1 MKRKIRIILVY
12 KDYFFHE
19 NNIQRFIYYGVL
31 RWIKVINMTEHN
43 KQKYTSSMDVM
54 DKNGDLLGAVC
65 VTPSKEIGKRDIL
78 LMDEKAGTQSVRSTT
93 ELINMLSK
101 KDVPFDE
108 RKMVL
113 DFLAERLG
121 VLEQELAVNTLK
133 SLNESKKQ

>member
-1 MKRKIRIILVY
+1 M
-12 KDYFFHE
+12 
-19 NNIQRFIYYGVL
+19 
-31 RWIKVINMTEHN
+31 INMTEHN

-108 RKMVL
+108 RKNVL
-113 DFLAERLG
+113 DFLAERLRI
-121 VLEQELAVNTLK
+121 LEQELAINTLK
-133 SLNESKKQ
+133 SLHESKKQ